1 MAKKSYRKNY
11 STKKRGGLFG
21 SSAAAQPVN
30 RTLNATR
37 ANGAGAVPPAQPQ
50 VDGANGAGE
59 APVVNR
65 TLNAT
70 RANGAGAAPPAQ
82 LQVDG
87 ANGAEMERQE
97 SIRAAA
103 VVNEAVSSSASELST
118 PSPSISPPPS
128 TSPTS
133 VLKGGYK
140 SRRKSKRNK
149 KCKSKRN
156 KKCKSRRK

>member
-1 MAKKSYRKNY
+1 MAKKIYRKNY

-21 SSAAAQPVN
+21 SSAEAAPPVN
-30 RTLNATR
+30 RTCNGTG
-37 ANGAGAVPPAQPQ
+37 ANFAGASPSAQPVVVPSAQPPSDGVAELEATGSQMERQETEGASSLVNASISSSANELSTPPAQP
-50 VDGANGAGE
+50 
-59 APVVNR
+59 
-65 TLNAT
+65 
-70 RANGAGAAPPAQ
+70 
-82 LQVDG
+82 
-87 ANGAEMERQE
+87 
-97 SIRAAA
+97 
-103 VVNEAVSSSASELST
+103 ST
-118 PSPSISPPPS
+118 I